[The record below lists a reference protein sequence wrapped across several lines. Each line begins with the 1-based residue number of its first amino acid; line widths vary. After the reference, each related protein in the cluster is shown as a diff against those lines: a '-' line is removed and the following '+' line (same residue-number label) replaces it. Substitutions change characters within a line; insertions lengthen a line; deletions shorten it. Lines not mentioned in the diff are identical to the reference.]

1 VQFFTNDDALIH
13 QLADYVGRT
22 LVTGDASAVIATDVH
37 REGAERVLA
46 ARGFDTTVA
55 KRQGRYVVHD
65 AASTLSQLVSRG
77 TIDPA
82 RFETVIG
89 GALRKTI
96 HAVDKERPQ
105 VSAFGEMVGLL
116 WPTNPRLAIHLEELW
131 NDLQERLA
139 FSLCCAYPMKGFA
152 TDNPAGFLK
161 VCAQHS
167 HVFPASPSRESVPA

>member
-1 VQFFTNDDALIH
+1 MSANHSHKPADWTTIGPGGHAVQFFTNDDALIH

-77 TIDPA
+77 TIEPA
-82 RFETVIG
+82 
-89 GALRKTI
+89 
-96 HAVDKERPQ
+96 
-105 VSAFGEMVGLL
+105 
-116 WPTNPRLAIHLEELW
+116 W